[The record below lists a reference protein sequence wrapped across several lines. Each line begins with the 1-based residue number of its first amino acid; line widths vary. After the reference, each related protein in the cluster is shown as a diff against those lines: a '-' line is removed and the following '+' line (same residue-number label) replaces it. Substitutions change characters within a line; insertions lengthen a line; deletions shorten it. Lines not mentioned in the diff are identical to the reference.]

1 MEKFWRLGTIISADV
16 LAEGV
21 AFCRQ
26 AGLDTLQL
34 RTGDASLRPRE
45 QMEALRPL
53 LKEFPAD
60 TLAAGWSGP
69 AKWNFREG
77 PATLG
82 VGPKETRAARMQ
94 SLLTAAEYAALL
106 EIPLMQTHF
115 GFVPE
120 NPGDPEYA
128 EHVECLR
135 IIGRR
140 CGELGVRFC
149 LETGQET
156 PITLR
161 RLIEDAGEKA
171 VAVNLDPA
179 NLLMY
184 GKANPLD
191 AVDILGKHIASMHLK
206 DGLYPGEDSY
216 ALGRETRI
224 GEGRVDFAGIFR
236 KLHALGFN
244 GPLIIEREIGG
255 EQQRIDLC
263 ESIPKFKQWMA
274 QA

>member
-1 MEKFWRLGTIISADV
+1 MVYHGKILALGHDHFR
-16 LAEGV
+16 GY
-21 AFCRQ
+21 
-26 AGLDTLQL
+26 AGGGHRFLPPG
-34 RTGDASLRPRE
+34 RAGY
-45 QMEALRPL
+45 
-53 LKEFPAD
+53 PAD

-224 GEGRVDFAGIFR
+224 
-236 KLHALGFN
+236 
-244 GPLIIEREIGG
+244 IEREIGG